1 MFLWDKSYRLKGFW
15 YYILGSFLIILF
27 NTFAQIP
34 LLSFASWDSIT
45 PDSNP
50 MDIFN
55 DISKNLRFFLLLLTF
70 VLTVPGIL
78 LVVNK
83 LHDLPIMSIISK
95 RKKIDYNRIF
105 FAFTIAGTIISLSV
119 LIGYYLSPENYELNF
134 KLKEFL
140 ILTIIAILFV
150 PIQTS
155 VEEIV
160 FRGYLMQGFGHWLN
174 SRFMALFLTSTIF
187 GFLHFFNPEINKLG
201 NSFIILYI
209 ISSFTFGIM
218 TLMDEGLELAMGF
231 HAGNNLFIA
240 LLLTADWT
248 VFNTDSLL
256 IDISDPKIGL
266 TDFIAPLILYPL
278 ILLIFSKKYSWSNW
292 KQKLISKIR

>member
-1 MFLWDKSYRLKGFW
+1 MFLWDKSFRLKGFW

>member
-1 MFLWDKSYRLKGFW
+1 MFLWDKSFRLKGFW

-34 LLSFASWDSIT
+34 LISFASWDSIT

-95 RKKIDYNRIF
+95 RKKIDYNRIL
-105 FAFTIAGTIISLSV
+105 FAFTIAGAIISLSV

>member
-1 MFLWDKSYRLKGFW
+1 MFLWDKSFRLKGFW

-50 MDIFN
+50 MYIFN

-95 RKKIDYNRIF
+95 RKKIDYNRIL

-134 KLKEFL
+134 KLK
-140 ILTIIAILFV
+140 
-150 PIQTS
+150 
-155 VEEIV
+155 
-160 FRGYLMQGFGHWLN
+160 
-174 SRFMALFLTSTIF
+174 
-187 GFLHFFNPEINKLG
+187 
-201 NSFIILYI
+201 
-209 ISSFTFGIM
+209 
-218 TLMDEGLELAMGF
+218 
-231 HAGNNLFIA
+231 
-240 LLLTADWT
+240 
-248 VFNTDSLL
+248 
-256 IDISDPKIGL
+256 
-266 TDFIAPLILYPL
+266 
-278 ILLIFSKKYSWSNW
+278 
-292 KQKLISKIR
+292 

>member
-1 MFLWDKSYRLKGFW
+1 MFLWDKSFRLKGFW

-95 RKKIDYNRIF
+95 RKKIDYNRIL

>member
-1 MFLWDKSYRLKGFW
+1 MFLWDKSFRLKGFW

-50 MDIFN
+50 MDIFK

-95 RKKIDYNRIF
+95 RKKIDYNRIL

-140 ILTIIAILFV
+140 ILTIIAIIFV

>member
-45 PDSNP
+45 PDSNT

-95 RKKIDYNRIF
+95 RKKIDYNRIL

>member
-1 MFLWDKSYRLKGFW
+1 MFLWDKSFRLKGFW

-266 TDFIAPLILYPL
+266 TDFIVPLILYPL

>member
-1 MFLWDKSYRLKGFW
+1 MFLWDKSFRLKGFW

-278 ILLIFSKKYSWSNW
+278 ILLIFSKRYSWSNW

>member
-45 PDSNP
+45 PDSNT

-95 RKKIDYNRIF
+95 RKKIDYNRIL

-266 TDFIAPLILYPL
+266 TDFIVPLILYPL

>member
-1 MFLWDKSYRLKGFW
+1 MFLWDKSFRLKGFW

-50 MDIFN
+50 MDIFK

-95 RKKIDYNRIF
+95 RKKIDYNRIL

-209 ISSFTFGIM
+209 ISSFTFGVM

>member
-1 MFLWDKSYRLKGFW
+1 VFLWDKSFRLKGFW

-27 NTFAQIP
+27 NSFAQIP

-95 RKKIDYNRIF
+95 RKKIDYNRIL

>member
-1 MFLWDKSYRLKGFW
+1 MFLWDKSFRLKGFW

-50 MDIFN
+50 MDIFK

-95 RKKIDYNRIF
+95 RKKIDYNRIL

-140 ILTIIAILFV
+140 ILTIIAIIFV

-209 ISSFTFGIM
+209 ISSFTFGVM

>member
-1 MFLWDKSYRLKGFW
+1 MFLWDKSFRLKGFW

-95 RKKIDYNRIF
+95 RKKIDYNRIL

-278 ILLIFSKKYSWSNW
+278 ILLIFSKRYSWSNW

>member
-1 MFLWDKSYRLKGFW
+1 MFLWDKSFRLKGFW

-95 RKKIDYNRIF
+95 RKKIDYNRIL
-105 FAFTIAGTIISLSV
+105 FAFTIAGAIISLSV

>member
-1 MFLWDKSYRLKGFW
+1 MFLWDKSFRLKGFW

-95 RKKIDYNRIF
+95 RKKIDYNRIL

-266 TDFIAPLILYPL
+266 TDFIVPLILYPL

>member
-95 RKKIDYNRIF
+95 RKKIDYNRIL

-278 ILLIFSKKYSWSNW
+278 ILLIFSKRYSWSNW

>member
-1 MFLWDKSYRLKGFW
+1 MFLWDKSFRLKGFW

-27 NTFAQIP
+27 NSFAQIP

>member
-1 MFLWDKSYRLKGFW
+1 
-15 YYILGSFLIILF
+15 
-27 NTFAQIP
+27 
-34 LLSFASWDSIT
+34 
-45 PDSNP
+45 
-50 MDIFN
+50 
-55 DISKNLRFFLLLLTF
+55 
-70 VLTVPGIL
+70 
-78 LVVNK
+78 
-83 LHDLPIMSIISK
+83 MSIISK

-266 TDFIAPLILYPL
+266 TDFIVPLILYPL

>member
-95 RKKIDYNRIF
+95 RKKIDYNRIL

>member
-95 RKKIDYNRIF
+95 RKKIDYNRIL

-266 TDFIAPLILYPL
+266 TDFIVPLILYPL

>member
-1 MFLWDKSYRLKGFW
+1 MFLWDKSFRLKGFW

-95 RKKIDYNRIF
+95 RKKIDYNRIL

-266 TDFIAPLILYPL
+266 TDFIVPLILYPL
-278 ILLIFSKKYSWSNW
+278 ILLIFSKRYSWSNW

>member
-266 TDFIAPLILYPL
+266 TDFIFPLILYPL

>member
-1 MFLWDKSYRLKGFW
+1 MFLWDKSFRLKGFW

-95 RKKIDYNRIF
+95 RKKIDYNRIL

-218 TLMDEGLELAMGF
+218 TLMDERLELAMGF

-278 ILLIFSKKYSWSNW
+278 ILLIFSKRYSWSNW

>member
-1 MFLWDKSYRLKGFW
+1 MFLWDKSFRLKGFW

-95 RKKIDYNRIF
+95 RKKIDYNRIL

-140 ILTIIAILFV
+140 ILTIIAIIFV

>member
-266 TDFIAPLILYPL
+266 TDFIVPLILYPL

>member
-1 MFLWDKSYRLKGFW
+1 MFLWDKSFRLKGFW

-266 TDFIAPLILYPL
+266 TDFIVPLILYPL
-278 ILLIFSKKYSWSNW
+278 ILLIFSKRYSWSNW

>member
-1 MFLWDKSYRLKGFW
+1 MFLWDKSFRLKGFW

-27 NTFAQIP
+27 NSFAQIP

-95 RKKIDYNRIF
+95 RKKIDYNRIL

-134 KLKEFL
+134 KLNEFL